1 MRLPKLTKAQ
11 IEEALT
17 QTPLHQILNVDRYA
31 LTTKQMKFCEH
42 LATGETKAGSYRKA
56 YNAKGTSKT
65 MANNGHKLA
74 NRADI
79 QAITEAIKKA
89 IEFEKSYTAGQI
101 RALVVQR
108 LTQEA
113 ISDDS
118 NPSVRVNALKA
129 LGTIAGVD
137 AFQHVTVSKKTIDSD
152 KARDDLLSML
162 KQALNDNARTIEQ
175 SDSDIDALMREID
188 GGLSNSGGSI
198 SDPHTPLLAEGT
210 PESILH
216 TIPDTQSPSKS
227 KATPLSNPKEPNE

>member
-1 MRLPKLTKAQ
+1 MRLQKLTKKQ
-11 IEEALT
+11 IKEALEK
-17 QTPLHQILNVDRYA
+17 QPLYEMLQVDKSA
-31 LTTKQMKFCEH
+31 FTTKQLKFCEN
-42 LATGETKAGSYRKA
+42 LASGETKAGAYRKA
-56 YNAKGTSKT
+56 YNSKGKTSTIAKRGHE
-65 MANNGHKLA
+65 MARRG
-74 NRADI
+74 DI
-79 QAITEAIKKA
+79 QGMTEAIKKA

>member
-1 MRLPKLTKAQ
+1 MRLQKLTKKQ
-11 IEEALT
+11 IKEALE
-17 QTPLHQILNVDRYA
+17 QQPLYEMLQVDKSA
-31 LTTKQMKFCEH
+31 FTTKQLKFCEH
-42 LATGETKAGSYRKA
+42 LASGETKAGAYRKA
-56 YNAKGTSKT
+56 YNSKGKTSTIAKRGHE
-65 MANNGHKLA
+65 MARRG
-74 NRADI
+74 DI
-79 QAITEAIKKA
+79 QGMTEAIKA
-89 IEFEKSYTAGQI
+89 GIEFQKQYTAGQI

-162 KQALNDNARTIEQ
+162 KQALNDNARTIDQ

-188 GGLSNSGGSI
+188 GGLTDSQGTI

-216 TIPDTQSPSKS
+216 TIPNTQSPSKS

>member
-17 QTPLHQILNVDRYA
+17 QTPMHQLLNVDKYK
-31 LTTKQMKFCEH
+31 LTNKQLDFCKE
-42 LATGETKAGSYRKA
+42 LAGGNTKAGAYRKA
-56 YNAKGTSKT
+56 YNSKGKAKTVADKGYQMSK
-65 MANNGHKLA
+65 
-74 NRADI
+74 REDI
-79 QAITEAIKKA
+79 QNVTDAIKKA
-89 IEFEKSYTAGQI
+89 IEFQKQYTAGQI

-162 KQALNDNARTIEQ
+162 KQALNDNARTIDQ

-198 SDPHTPLLAEGT
+198 SDPHTPLLVEGT

-216 TIPDTQSPSKS
+216 TIPDTQSPPKS